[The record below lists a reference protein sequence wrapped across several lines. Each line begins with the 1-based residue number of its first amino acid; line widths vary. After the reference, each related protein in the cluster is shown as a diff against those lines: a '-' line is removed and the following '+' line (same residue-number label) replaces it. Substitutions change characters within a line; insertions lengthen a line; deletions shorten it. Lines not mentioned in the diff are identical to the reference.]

1 MELTLVDGKK
11 AEFWREPGLQNTYSP
26 FRVRVFRNG
35 LCIGNGATITAA
47 EKDVNDRLIQMGY
60 AK

>member
-11 AEFWREPGLQNTYSP
+11 AEFWREPALENTYSQ

-35 LCIGNGATITAA
+35 RLIGNGATITAA
-47 EKDVNDRLIQMGY
+47 EKDVNDRLIRMGL

>member
-11 AEFWREPGLQNTYSP
+11 AEFWREPGANRYSP
-26 FRVRVFRNG
+26 FRVRVFRHG
-35 LCIGNGATITAA
+35 FCIGNGVTITAA
-47 EKDVNDRLIQMGY
+47 ENDANARLTKMGY